1 MPMTLSGAALVTLL
15 PCVLPPA
22 PLTEV
27 KMNVMKWIRGIAIGT
42 RNLVNAV
49 SALQFQLLLFL
60 ELTVGDATIM
70 VAPGMATLASNFSC
84 GSQSILFFIV
94 IEDNSCQMIVKV
106 SLIHVN

>member
-49 SALQFQLLLFL
+49 SALQFQLLQSLHI
-60 ELTVGDATIM
+60 TNGNATTL
-70 VAPGMATLASNFSC
+70 VAPGIGMATIASNFSC
-84 GSQSILFFIV
+84 GSQSIIIIV
-94 IEDNSCQMIVKV
+94 I
-106 SLIHVN
+106 